1 MVVLQE
7 WQHIRT
13 FLTSNEDFAKTSTQR
28 LLQIFDVDTNKLK
41 IELASVMEMEEF
53 VKSTYTLEGDGTL
66 ILIAYEK
73 LQMLQAFIRVQLPY
87 SYRCGTAAVSSEC
100 CRTAKMVQLWL

>member
-1 MVVLQE
+1 M
-7 WQHIRT
+7 
-13 FLTSNEDFAKTSTQR
+13 N
-28 LLQIFDVDTNKLK
+28 TNKLK

-73 LQMLQAFIRVQLPY
+73 LQMLQAFIRVRNFPTLT
-87 SYRCGTAAVSSEC
+87 GVAAVSSQC